1 MLQKN
6 PPKGRPM
13 RKFTNTRHDH
23 QAGHHKT
30 GPEEEKRVVAPRR
43 QTTTKKQPPNARMT
57 AIKIINRIL
66 KDGAYSNLVLN
77 EMLPQEGLNDLD
89 RRFVTE
95 LVYGT
100 VKTLG
105 TLDWILEHFVS
116 RPLQSLEPET
126 RNILRLGVYQIY
138 FLDRVP
144 VSAAVNESVNLAKR
158 FGHAG
163 IVKFVNAVLRSSV
176 RQKATLDWPAAETAP
191 LQHLALTAYHP
202 EWLVRRWEHQF
213 GLEETQK
220 LCAFDNA
227 PAPLSL
233 RVNTL
238 VTTREDLLAKLTAD
252 GFTAQASRWSPDG
265 IICTRIPS
273 LKALF
278 NKYYNGFYIQDE
290 SSMLVGRVL
299 DPKPGSTVIDMC
311 SAPGGK
317 ATHVAALMENRGQV
331 RACDIYPHKIDLIK
345 ANAARLGLKNVY
357 TFLQDGTKVRE
368 TWAGKADYVLVDAPC
383 SGLGV
388 LNRRAEARWTK
399 TEQDLAAFPPLQ
411 QQILETAAQYA
422 KPTGRILYSTCTLEP
437 AENQQ
442 VVAAFLAAHPDWQ
455 AAGFKHPLTGET
467 VTALQLLPQQD
478 GVDGFY
484 LALLERRETAAAGA
498 EPSGAA
504 VSVTSAE

>member
-1 MLQKN
+1 MLKRN
-6 PPKGRPM
+6 PPKP
-13 RKFTNTRHDH
+13 
-23 QAGHHKT
+23 
-30 GPEEEKRVVAPRR
+30 PRR
-43 QTTTKKQPPNARMT
+43 QTTTKKQPPNARLT

-77 EMLPQEGLNDLD
+77 EMLPEAGLNDLD

-144 VSAAVNESVNLAKR
+144 ESAAVNESVNLAKR
-158 FGHAG
+158 FGHPG

-176 RQKATLDWPAAETAP
+176 RQKATLDWPDAEKAP
-191 LQHLALTAYHP
+191 LQHLALKAYHP
-202 EWLVRRWEHQF
+202 DWLLRRWEKQF
-213 GLEETQK
+213 GFADTEK
-220 LCAFDNA
+220 LCAFDNE
-227 PAPLSL
+227 PAPLTL

-238 VTTREDLLAKLTAD
+238 VTTREELLAKLTAD
-252 GFTAQASRWSPDG
+252 GFTAQASKWSPDG
-265 IICTRIPS
+265 IVCTKIPS

-299 DPKPGSTVIDMC
+299 NPKPGSTIIDMC

-317 ATHVAALMENRGQV
+317 TTHLAALMENRGQV
-331 RACDIYPHKIDLIK
+331 RACDIYPHKLDLIK

-357 TFLQDGTKVRE
+357 TFLQDGTQVRE
-368 TWAGKADYVLVDAPC
+368 TWVGKADDVLVDAPC

-388 LNRRAEARWTK
+388 LNRRAEARWTR
-399 TEQDLAAFPPLQ
+399 TEADLADFPPLQ
-411 QQILETAAQYA
+411 MKILETAVQYV
-422 KPTGRILYSTCTLEP
+422 KPAGRILYSTCTLEA
-437 AENQQ
+437 AENQEL
-442 VVAAFLAAHPDWQ
+442 VARFLAAHPDWHL
-455 AAGFKHPLTGET
+455 AGFKHPLTGET
-467 VTALQLLPQQD
+467 VTELQLLPQRD

-484 LALLERRETAAAGA
+484 LALLERKAPAPAASEEQTAAAPA
-498 EPSGAA
+498 TKKTQA
-504 VSVTSAE
+504 

>member
-1 MLQKN
+1 MLKKN
-6 PPKGRPM
+6 PPK
-13 RKFTNTRHDH
+13 
-23 QAGHHKT
+23 
-30 GPEEEKRVVAPRR
+30 APR

-77 EMLPQEGLNDLD
+77 EMLPEAGLSDLD

-116 RPLQSLEPET
+116 RPLASLEPET

-144 VSAAVNESVNLAKR
+144 VSAAVNESVNLAKH
-158 FGHAG
+158 FGHPG

-176 RQKATLDWPAAETAP
+176 RQKATLDWPEQAKAP

-202 EWLVRRWEHQF
+202 EWLLRRWEQEF
-213 GLEETQK
+213 GLADTEK

-227 PAPLSL
+227 PAPLTL
-233 RVNTL
+233 RANTL
-238 VTTREDLLAKLTAD
+238 VTTREELLEKLTAD
-252 GFTAQASRWSPDG
+252 GFTAQASTWSPDG
-265 IICTRIPS
+265 IVCTKIPS

-290 SSMLVGRVL
+290 SSMLAGRVL
-299 DPKPGSTVIDMC
+299 NPKPGSTVIDMC

-317 ATHVAALMENRGQV
+317 TTHMAVLMENRGQV
-331 RACDIYPHKIDLIK
+331 RACDIYPHKLDLIK

-357 TFLQDGTKVRE
+357 TFLQDGTQVRE
-368 TWAGKADYVLVDAPC
+368 TWVGKADYVLVDAPC

-388 LNRRAEARWTK
+388 LNRRAEARWTR
-399 TEQDLAAFPPLQ
+399 TEADLAAFPPLQ
-411 QQILETAAQYA
+411 LQILETAVQYA
-422 KPTGRILYSTCTLEP
+422 KPDGQILYSTCTLEP
-437 AENQQ
+437 AENHGL
-442 VVAAFLAAHPDWQ
+442 VARFLAAHPDWHL
-455 AAGFKHPLTGET
+455 AGFKHPLTGET
-467 VTALQLLPQQD
+467 VTELQLLPQRD

-484 LALLERRETAAAGA
+484 LALLARTAPAVETTKATDTAAAETTKAIDTAAAETAKATETAASETAGA
-498 EPSGAA
+498 
-504 VSVTSAE
+504 AE

>member
-1 MLQKN
+1 MQHKN
-6 PPKGRPM
+6 PPKERPM
-13 RKFTNTRHDH
+13 RKFSADRH
-23 QAGHHKT
+23 GKKT
-30 GPEEEKRVVAPRR
+30 AQVEEKRPVEPRR
-43 QTTTKKQPPNARMT
+43 QTTTKKQPPNARLT

-77 EMLPQEGLNDLD
+77 ETLPQEGLNDLD

-126 RNILRLGVYQIY
+126 RNILRLGIYQIY

-144 VSAAVNESVNLAKR
+144 VSAAVNESVNLAKK

-176 RQKATLDWPAAETAP
+176 RQKESLDWPDAGTAP
-191 LQHLALTAYHP
+191 LKHLALTAYHP
-202 EWLVRRWEHQF
+202 EWLLQRWEKQF
-213 GLEETQK
+213 GLEETAR

-238 VTTREDLLAKLTAD
+238 VTTREELLARLTAD
-252 GFTAQASRWSPDG
+252 GFTAAASTWSPDG
-265 IICTRIPS
+265 IVCTQIPS

-278 NKYYNGFYIQDE
+278 DKYYNAFYIQDE
-290 SSMLVGRVL
+290 SSMLVGRIL
-299 DPKPGSTVIDMC
+299 NPQPGSTVIDMC

-317 ATHVAALMENRGQV
+317 TTHVATLMENRGQV
-331 RACDIYPHKIDLIK
+331 RACDVYPHKLELVK
-345 ANAARLGLKNVY
+345 ANAGRLGLKNIY
-357 TFLQDGTKVRE
+357 TFLQDGTKLRP

-388 LNRRAEARWTK
+388 LNRRAEARWIK
-399 TEQDLAAFPPLQ
+399 TEKDLAEFPPLQ
-411 QQILETAAQYA
+411 LQILETAAQYV
-422 KPTGRILYSTCTLEP
+422 KPAGKILYSTCTLEP
-437 AENQQ
+437 AENDKL
-442 VVAAFLAAHPDWQ
+442 VAKFLAAHPEWHL
-455 AAGFKHPLTGET
+455 AGFKHPVTGAEIT
-467 VTALQLLPQQD
+467 ELQLLPQRD
-478 GVDGFY
+478 GIDGFY
-484 LALLERRETAAAGA
+484 LALLQKTMSAPEIQAAETT
-498 EPSGAA
+498 EPG
-504 VSVTSAE
+504 V